1 MQTNAGQ
8 LTPNQIAANLAELAR
23 ELSRVVSAIEHAER
37 DAAMKRTA
45 FDLAFSQAFLVA
57 EGSMDLRKHQAVVA
71 THRQRVDAEVADTVV
86 RHLRRKI
93 DEIKV
98 RIDTGRSVGAA
109 VRAEIQLAGLEGEA

>member
-23 ELSRVVSAIEHAER
+23 ELARVVSAIEAAER
-37 DAAMKRTA
+37 ESVEKRAA
-45 FDLAFSQAFLVA
+45 FDLAYSRAYLSA
-57 EGSMDLRKHQAVVA
+57 EGSIDARKHQATFQ
-71 THRQRVDAEVADTVV
+71 THHQRLDADVADTVV

-93 DEIKV
+93 DEIKT
-98 RIDTGRSVGAA
+98 RISTGQSVGAA